1 MTREPEGAIRGQGR
15 HDLIRENLRRGY
27 EQFMTAVGLI
37 ATLIGLGLLGF
48 TLYLHWGYSPF
59 HHPGA
64 APGGDRVELLR
75 FDGVRWLVIAIAGS
89 ICGVRRAPRRRS
101 RYERGPGAQVAY
113 PLSVLMGIV
122 VMAAAATWCWFL
134 WMGHLPGG
142 DRMQNSLLAGAYF
155 AIPAALLLTFAA
167 SLLGPPAD

>member
-1 MTREPEGAIRGQGR
+1 MAFPFKGKSPSM
-15 HDLIRENLRRGY
+15 IRENLRRGY
-27 EQFMTAVGLI
+27 EQFMKATGLI
-37 ATLIGLGLLGF
+37 AVLIGLGLLGV
-48 TLYLHWGYSPF
+48 TLYLHWGLSPF

-64 APGGDRVELLR
+64 APGDDRIVELLR
-75 FDGVRWLVIAIAGS
+75 FDGVRWLMISIAGS
-89 ICGVRRAPRRRS
+89 ICGMRQAPRRRS

-113 PLSVLMGIV
+113 PLSVLMGVV
-122 VMAAAATWCWFL
+122 VMAAAATWCGFL

-142 DRMQNSLLAGAYF
+142 NRLQNGLLAGGYF

>member
-1 MTREPEGAIRGQGR
+1 MARQIQRARAAG
-15 HDLIRENLRRGY
+15 LIRENLRRGY
-27 EQFMTAVGLI
+27 EQFMKATGLLAV
-37 ATLIGLGLLGF
+37 LIGLGLLGV
-48 TLYLHWGYSPF
+48 TLYLHWSYSPF

-64 APGGDRVELLR
+64 APGADRVDLLR
-75 FDGVRWLVIAIAGS
+75 LDGVRWLMISIAGS

-101 RYERGPGAQVAY
+101 RFERGPGAQVAY

-142 DRMQNSLLAGAYF
+142 DRMQNALLAGGYF

-167 SLLGPPAD
+167 SLLGPPAE